1 MATEARP
8 HLIDERLLKAQSH
21 PIRAHI
27 LNILSEGPS
36 SPARMHRRMDNVSL
50 NLVCHHVKVLRS
62 VGLIELVD
70 VKHHGGRKEHIYR
83 AAERQYFDLEEWL
96 QIDPKFRQPII
107 TTILSQIS
115 EDTGR
120 AMVEGKFAELPD
132 SHLSRAP
139 IELDKAGWQEI
150 VDVLESALGGVLE
163 AHARSVERARE
174 SGEDLMTA
182 RVVMMQF
189 PIGREAQD
197 ELEAPPGSEPQ
208 SHSAT
213 LD

>member
-1 MATEARP
+1 MEENLATQARP

-36 SPARMHRRMDNVSL
+36 SPARMHRRMENVSL

-70 VKHHGGRKEHIYR
+70 IKHHGGRKEHIYR
-83 AAERQYFDLEEWL
+83 ATRRQYFDLEEWL
-96 QIDPKFRQPII
+96 RVDPKFRQPII

-120 AMVEGKFAELPD
+120 AMVEGKFSELAD
-132 SHLSRAP
+132 SHLSRSP
-139 IELDKAGWQEI
+139 IELDQAGWLE
-150 VDVLESALGGVLE
+150 VVEVLESALNGVLE
-163 AHARSVERARE
+163 AHARSVERSQH
-174 SGEDLMTA
+174 SGERLMEA

-189 PIGREAQD
+189 PIGRED
-197 ELEAPPGSEPQ
+197 PREREATTGAPRSTQ
-208 SHSAT
+208 
-213 LD
+213 